1 MEARKLR
8 IGNYVYVD
16 WVDSSRKLEI
26 NYGVHYGTETMVMD
40 VTPTGYGI
48 ALSFVEPIPLT
59 EDWLLKFGF
68 KKSKHWY
75 TFEDIAISTDM
86 TRLTQKVNGMYV
98 EFYNQFKCPE
108 YVHQLQNL
116 YFALTG
122 EELTI
127 SVP

>member
-1 MEARKLR
+1 MKANELR
-8 IGNYVYVD
+8 IGNYVYAD
-16 WVDSSRKLEI
+16 WVDAGRKLEI

-40 VTPTGYGI
+40 VTPAGYGI

-59 EDWLLKFGF
+59 EDWLLKSGF

-75 TFEDIAISTDM
+75 TLGGIAISTDM
-86 TRLTQKVNGMYV
+86 NWLTQKVDGMYV
-98 EFYNQFKCPE
+98 EFYNQFKCPK

-127 SVP
+127 KE